1 MNNPSPTEVQ
11 KRLSPRTWKWG
22 LVWVGLLIALL
33 RPLAVEAHFIWIETD
48 PKGAPGKDQNIQVYF
63 GEPHEFLREE
73 AGGRL
78 DRHDELQ
85 AWTVGPKSEPTE
97 IALKKEL
104 NRFSGVVTPQRV
116 GRYNVIAKSL
126 NHEVMDLTKYDRG
139 IVKPLFFARTQF
151 LSFES
156 GRVSEREEE
165 PKEYL
170 DLDILPV
177 TRALD
182 PQKGSI
188 VPKVG
193 SEVAVRVIFQGEA
206 LVKRRVYAFGPNGWI
221 KEMQATDSWGV
232 TTFVPLWPGRYVLQ
246 VMHNERAPGEFEG
259 KPYEILNYRA
269 TLSILVN
276 E

>member
-1 MNNPSPTEVQ
+1 MDDLLPKEAR
-11 KRLSPRTWKWG
+11 KRRSLRTWKFG
-22 LVWVGLLIALL
+22 LVWLGLLIALL
-33 RPLAVEAHFIWIETD
+33 VPPAVEAHFIWIETD
-48 PKGAPGKDQNIQVYF
+48 PRGAPGKGQQVLVYF

-78 DRHDELQ
+78 DQHDGLK
-85 AWTVGPKSEPTE
+85 AWSVDPKGEGIE
-97 IALKKEL
+97 ITLKKEL
-104 NRFSGVVTPQRV
+104 NRFSGIATPHRV

-139 IVKPLFFARTQF
+139 IIKPFFFARTQF
-151 LSFES
+151 LSFGA

-177 TRALD
+177 TKALV
-182 PQKGSI
+182 PQEGSI

-193 SEVAVRVIFQGEA
+193 TEIAVRVIFKGKP
-206 LVKRRVYAFGPNGWI
+206 LVKRRVNAFGPNGWI
-221 KEMQATDSWGV
+221 KEMQVTDSWGV
-232 TTFVPLWPGRYVLQ
+232 TTFVPLWPGLYVLV
-246 VMHNERAPGEFEG
+246 VMHDEKAPGEFQG
-259 KPYEILNYRA
+259 KRYEALNYRA
-269 TLSILVN
+269 TLSILVK